1 MGQHACA
8 DCGYDYPEDQFQATP
23 VDQRQC
29 PQCGSGRINAK
40 VHAQAAIAVATVGT
54 ASILITS
61 NLWYSWMKVAIE
73 HMQMARAARA
83 AAAAPGI
90 PSNEVSTWM
99 SREFQASL
107 VAVSASAHALDA
119 LYGSTVIPQA
129 VRDMWKGK
137 GTKRHGKIREAL
149 KQVFDTGQVNT
160 KWVADFDWLFDLRDA
175 ALHAEEKPRPPVP
188 HPLGTNTARENVD
201 YSIESAGQAVD
212 LAVSVLKW
220 CVDHPRPNV
229 TDAVAWAG
237 ANQASVQELAASVT
251 APTPVL

>member
-1 MGQHACA
+1 VGQHTCA
-8 DCGYDYPEDQFQATP
+8 DCGYDYPEDQLQATP
-23 VDQRQC
+23 VDQRRC
-29 PQCGSGRINAK
+29 PQCGSGRINAAA
-40 VHAQAAIAVATVGT
+40 HAQTAIAVATAGT
-54 ASILITS
+54 PSILITS

-73 HMQMARAARA
+73 HMRTARTART
-83 AAAAPGI
+83 AAAAPDI

-160 KWVADFDWLFDLRDA
+160 KWAADFVWLFDLRDA
-175 ALHAEEKPRPPVP
+175 ALHAEEKLQPPVP

-201 YSIESAGQAVD
+201 YSIESAERAVA

-220 CVDHPRPNV
+220 CADRPRPNL

-237 ANQASVQELAASVT
+237 ANRASIQELATFAT
-251 APTPVL
+251 LPAPVL